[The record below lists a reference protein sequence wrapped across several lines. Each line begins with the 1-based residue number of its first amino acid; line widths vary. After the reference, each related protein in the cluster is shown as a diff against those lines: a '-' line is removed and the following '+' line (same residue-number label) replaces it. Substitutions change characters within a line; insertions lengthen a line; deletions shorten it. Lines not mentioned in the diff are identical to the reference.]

1 MITSGKYIMIQDKKE
16 RPWIRKKNLKAL
28 IVVILRIALRKTG
41 ITSVL
46 FEVGSKL
53 HTLFRVMN
61 IVGMELKDVLFMW
74 ILKL

>member
-1 MITSGKYIMIQDKKE
+1 MNK
-16 RPWIRKKNLKAL
+16 KKNLKAL

-41 ITSVL
+41 STSVH

-61 IVGMELKDVLFMW
+61 IVGMELKDVL
-74 ILKL
+74 